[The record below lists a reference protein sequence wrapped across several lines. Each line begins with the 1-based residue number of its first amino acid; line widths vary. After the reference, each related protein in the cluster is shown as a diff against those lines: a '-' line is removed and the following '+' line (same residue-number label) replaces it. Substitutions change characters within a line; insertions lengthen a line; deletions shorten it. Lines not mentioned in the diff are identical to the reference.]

1 MWGGWSTLEG
11 GGGWM
16 VEVKQEQVAG
26 LSGRLGGLA
35 WGWDLIGGDCGR
47 EVEAGTQDS
56 DTQP

>member
-1 MWGGWSTLEG
+1 
-11 GGGWM
+11 M